1 MDGAMGE
8 KRALDKDK
16 WGWAV
21 CFGNVITFIAGIGHV
36 TSFGLIYKDFMKETN
51 SSAKSLTTAHG
62 IFAIMLAIGGIVLNI
77 MSKKYSLRS
86 GGFVGAFIM
95 LLGSFSN
102 IFISST
108 NQLSITFG
116 VLHGIGFGM
125 MVPVCYATINHYFV
139 NKRTT
144 VLSSC
149 KAVQGLILMWYPQ
162 LIKKILFSYGF
173 RGTLL
178 LVFGISLHTL
188 PGMAVMKIQNRQ
200 YSADMKTA
208 NEAETR
214 LNDPEKPNNENSD
227 DVDDDKAFN
236 CKKGGSNIRQELLKM
251 VNIKVLKD
259 FVYCNICIGQSFMN
273 FSDLTFFMLQP
284 LLLFQYG
291 YDTSQVAACI
301 STCVGADVAGR
312 CALAIFSNI
321 FHINTR
327 LLFYV
332 STLLTLVFR
341 LVIIKIRQ
349 FTWMLILTG
358 TLGVLRAWLHVASPL
373 VISNHVTHQDF
384 PGAYALFTLSTGIV
398 NVAFAPVVGLLKDVY
413 EDYTPAFYLLSACC
427 LPCLILWPI
436 EYLVTRR

>member
-36 TSFGLIYKDFMKETN
+36 NSFGLIYNDFMKETN

-62 IFAIMLAIGGIVLNI
+62 IFAIMLAIGGIFLNI
-77 MSKKYSLRS
+77 MSKRYSLRS
-86 GGFVGAFIM
+86 GGFVGAFLM
-95 LLGSFSN
+95 LVGSFSTV
-102 IFISST
+102 FISST

-125 MVPVCYATINHYFV
+125 IVPVCYATINHYFV

-162 LIKKILFSYGF
+162 LIKKMMFSYGF

-188 PGMAVMKIQNRQ
+188 PGVAVMKNKNHKC
-200 YSADMKTA
+200 SADITTAIKTD
-208 NEAETR
+208 NIM
-214 LNDPEKPNNENSD
+214 NDPKKQNDEN
-227 DVDDDKAFN
+227 VEDDDDALGCEK
-236 CKKGGSNIRQELLKM
+236 QENKNSFGLNMLK
-251 VNIKVLKD
+251 IKVLKD
-259 FVYCNICIGQSFMN
+259 FVYCNICIGQSFVN
-273 FSDLTFFMLQP
+273 FSDLTFFILQP
-284 LLLFQYG
+284 MILFQYG
-291 YDTSQVAACI
+291 YDKSQVAACI
-301 STCVGADVAGR
+301 STCAGADVAGR
-312 CALAIFSNI
+312 CALAIISNI

-327 LLFYV
+327 VLFYV
-332 STLLTLVFR
+332 STLFTLIFR
-341 LVIIKIRQ
+341 LAIIKVRQ
-349 FTWMLILTG
+349 YTWMLILTG

-373 VISNHVTHQDF
+373 VISNHVTRQDF

-398 NVAFAPVVGLLKDVY
+398 NVAFAPVVGLIKDIY

-427 LPCLILWPI
+427 LPCLIFWPI
-436 EYLVTRR
+436 EYVITKRRR